1 MIYLYPMKIQG
12 IYKIINKINNKIYIG
27 QSTNIYKRF
36 NSHKCEIKKG
46 INHPLYNSVR
56 KYNIDNFEFIILEEV
71 TNVLLLDQKEQYWM
85 DHYKSYDKNFGY
97 NLYSVAGKSCVGYKH
112 TIKTKKRMS
121 KARKGRKLSPETR
134 KNMSISRKGRKVS
147 NKTRLKI
154 SKAHKGKKFSEEH
167 LLHLSEARKRRIT
180 SDETKLKLS
189 TSHLGKKH
197 SEKTKA
203 KMSLASKNKPKS
215 EEHKRNISLA
225 KTLPH

>member
-46 INHPLYNSVR
+46 INHPLYNPVR
-56 KYNIDNFEFIILEEV
+56 KYNIDNFEFIVLEEV
-71 TNVLLLDQKEQYWM
+71 TNVLLLDQREQYWM

-121 KARKGRKLSPETR
+121 KARKGKKLSPETR

-154 SKAHKGKKFSEEH
+154 SKAHK
-167 LLHLSEARKRRIT
+167 
-180 SDETKLKLS
+180 
-189 TSHLGKKH
+189 GKKH